1 MESLVYRLHQ
11 GIFKEYIMAARIEVL
26 IQLVK
31 ELTEKIEQQQSTI
44 DRIESLVDEIDNR
57 V

>member
-1 MESLVYRLHQ
+1 
-11 GIFKEYIMAARIEVL
+11 MAARIEVL

-31 ELTEKIEQQQSTI
+31 ELTEKIELQQQTI
-44 DRIESLVDEIDNR
+44 DRIESLIDEIDNR

>member
-1 MESLVYRLHQ
+1 
-11 GIFKEYIMAARIEVL
+11 MAARIEVL

-31 ELTEKIEQQQSTI
+31 ELTEKVELQKQTI
-44 DRIESLVDEIDNR
+44 DRIESLIDEIDNR

>member
-1 MESLVYRLHQ
+1 MS
-11 GIFKEYIMAARIEVL
+11 ARIEVL

-31 ELTEKIEQQQSTI
+31 ELTEKVEEQQQTSE
-44 DRIESLVDEIDNR
+44 RIESLVDEIDNR

>member
-1 MESLVYRLHQ
+1 
-11 GIFKEYIMAARIEVL
+11 MAARIEVL

-31 ELTEKIEQQQSTI
+31 ELQQQTI
-44 DRIESLVDEIDNR
+44 DRIESLIDEIDNR

>member
-1 MESLVYRLHQ
+1 
-11 GIFKEYIMAARIEVL
+11 MAARIEIL

-31 ELTEKIEQQQSTI
+31 ELTEKIEQQQRTI